1 MSIPKLSTLQVEL
14 LKAFALNPSE
24 QDLIFIRKVLVAYFS
39 TKSESESESPND
51 LEDFFTKASIKI
63 IATTEDEHL
72 PLAEEPTVVYH
83 KTITSNQSKNALA
96 KAVAKEDP
104 LILE

>member
-14 LKAFALNPSE
+14 LKTFALNPSE

-39 TKSESESESPND
+39 TKSQPDSSNN

-63 IATTEDEHL
+63 IATIEAEHL
-72 PLAEEPTVVYH
+72 PLVEEPTVVYH

>member
-1 MSIPKLSTLQVEL
+1 MMSIPKLSTLQIEL

-24 QDLIFIRKVLVAYFS
+24 QDLIFIRKVLGAYFS
-39 TKSESESESPND
+39 AKLQPDSTNE
-51 LEDFFTKASIKI
+51 LEDFFSKASVKI
-63 IATTEDEHL
+63 ITTPIQEQL
-72 PLAEEPTVVYH
+72 PLAEEPTIIYH
-83 KTITSNQSKNALA
+83 KTLTSNQSKNALA